1 MYDLI
6 IIGAGPAALT
16 AGIYAARKKLNILV
30 LSEKPSWQL
39 SSAPAIENYPG
50 FKSIFGADLLKNMIE
65 QFEAYG
71 AEVKNINVDKIENL
85 PDGNFSVFSKD
96 SNFQSRAI
104 IVASGKHPRFLNVP
118 GEKEF
123 TGKGVGYCV
132 TCDGP
137 IFSGKDVAVVGGGN
151 AGLEAALELQ
161 NYAKKVYLFEE
172 LNYLKGDEVNQDRLK
187 DSGKTEII
195 LEAQIKEIKG
205 EKFVN
210 SVVYFDKK
218 ANKEKT
224 LAISGLFIEIGSIPS
239 SDFAKEVVDINEA
252 GEIVIGHRTNETKTQ
267 GVFAAGDVTDI
278 TYKQIIIA
286 CGEGAKAALSAYFYL
301 SKSK

>member
-16 AGIYAARKKLNILV
+16 AGIYAARKKLNILA

-50 FKSIFGADLLKNMIE
+50 FKSVFGADLLNKMRE

-71 AEVKNINVDKIENL
+71 VEIKNSNVDKIKKL

-96 SNFQSRAI
+96 SVFQTRAI
-104 IVASGKHPRFLNVP
+104 IVASGKNPRFLNVP
-118 GEKEF
+118 GEKEL

-137 IFSGKDVAVVGGGN
+137 IFSGKEVAVVGGGN

-161 NYAKKVYLFEE
+161 SYAKKVYLFEE
-172 LNYLKGDEVNQDRLK
+172 TNLLKGDEVNQDKLK
-187 DSGKTEII
+187 AGGKTEII

-210 SVVYFDKK
+210 SVVYLNKK
-218 ANKEKT
+218 TNEEKV
-224 LAISGLFIEIGSIPS
+224 LAINGIFIEIGSVPA
-239 SDFAKEVVDINEA
+239 SDIATELADINEA
-252 GEIVIGHRTNETKTQ
+252 GEIIIDQKTNMTKTP
-267 GVFAAGDVTDI
+267 GFFAAGDVTD
-278 TYKQIIIA
+278 TPFKQIVIA
-286 CGEGAKAALSAYFYL
+286 CGEGAKVAISAYYYL
-301 SKSK
+301 SKLK